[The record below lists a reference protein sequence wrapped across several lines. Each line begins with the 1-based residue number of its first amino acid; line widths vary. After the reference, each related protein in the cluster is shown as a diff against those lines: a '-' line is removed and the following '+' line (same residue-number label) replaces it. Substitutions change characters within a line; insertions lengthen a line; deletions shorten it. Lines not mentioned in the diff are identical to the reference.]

1 MIPKYNAYFP
11 QQRVGSAIKRTP
23 DWYANC
29 IDYVIDAGLSFN
41 NRADTELKL
50 GILRGDLPNELYRKT
65 LNPYNSANEK
75 YQRFPATLRN
85 LDIMS
90 DIIRRYVSEYF
101 KGVHEFVV
109 GANNPDIVLKKNA
122 KLKEKIGELAQQA
135 FQQEFEKQYQAM
147 VQEAQQQGQDPNSI
161 DPQQAMP
168 DSEQFVADFNEK

>member
-1 MIPKYNAYFP
+1 MMPNYTATFP
-11 QQRVGSAIKRTP
+11 QQRVSGAIKKTAE
-23 DWYANC
+23 WYANC

-41 NRADTELKL
+41 DRKDTELKL
-50 GILRGDLPNELYRKT
+50 SILRGDLPTEFYKKT

-90 DIIRRYVSEYF
+90 DVIRRYVSEYF

-109 GANNPDIVLKKNA
+109 GANNPDIVINKNA

-135 FQQEFEKQYQAM
+135 FQQEFERQYQAM
-147 VQEAQQQGQDPNSI
+147 IQQAQQQGQILLILNKQCLMLTSLLLILMRSI
-161 DPQQAMP
+161 
-168 DSEQFVADFNEK
+168 